1 MLRLGLIWNF
11 EKNMSKPR
19 ILMLS
24 SSRAGNEDYLQS
36 AKLHINAF
44 LNNVTEVIFIP
55 FAGVTVSWDDYTDKV
70 QQALP
75 NLNITGVHKS
85 SEPLTSVLNAQ
96 AVLVGGGNTFNLLN
110 ELQVR
115 GLDKAVQQVVLNGC
129 PYIGW
134 SAGSNICGLSIKTT
148 NDMPIVEPR
157 SFTALNFVPFQLNP
171 HYTDFIPEGFNGET
185 RDQRIAEFSVLNPTV
200 PVVGIKEGSALLL
213 DNGQLSLIGEHDAVI
228 FQGNHKKGVRDTQ
241 TLTQLIASSVN

>member
-1 MLRLGLIWNF
+1 
-11 EKNMSKPR
+11 MSNPR

-36 AKLHINAF
+36 AKHHITKF
-44 LNNVTEVIFIP
+44 LNNITDVVFIP

-75 NLNITGVHKS
+75 KLTITGIHQTS
-85 SEPLTSVLNAQ
+85 DPLTAINSAE
-96 AVLVGGGNTFNLLN
+96 AILVGGGNTFNLLN
-110 ELQVR
+110 ELQLR
-115 GLDKAVQQVVLNGC
+115 GLDTVIKATVSMGC

-134 SAGSNICGLSIKTT
+134 SAGSNICGQSIKTT
-148 NDMPIVEPR
+148 NDMPIVEPQ
-157 SFTALNFVPFQLNP
+157 SFSALNVVPFQLNP
-171 HYTDFIPEGFNGET
+171 HYTDFNPEGFNGET
-185 RDQRIAEFSVLNPTV
+185 RDQRIAEFSVLNPAT

-228 FQGNHKKGVRDTQ
+228 FQGNHKKSVSDTK
-241 TLTQLIASSVN
+241 TLTQLMANSIN